1 MTEHKTID
9 LLDIILVL
17 LNKWKKVLTIMT
29 LFTTIGLIVALIWP
43 QKFKTDLTY
52 IVNSGN
58 SINFSGGGLLNGLAN
73 LSVGGD
79 NVSSDQTLVLL
90 RSNQIKDL
98 MIEKFNL
105 FEVYESDIREEV
117 REKLDNNIMIEEMR
131 EGGIGFN
138 AIIAVSFSVIDE
150 VPERSFEM
158 TKHLYTLLDSV
169 ALSINKRNIESSF
182 LMLENRL
189 DQNMKDMEAA
199 ENALIAFQEANGI
212 LEVEEQAKAMV
223 TNIAEI
229 KSALVEKEIEL
240 AIYRQSLGEQS
251 SRYQSAELAYEE
263 LDNLYKTY
271 LSKEST
277 MSDQGDIFKSVNQM
291 PPLFAEYYRLF
302 REVEIQQEIYKVLYP
317 QFEQQ
322 KLNYNEITSGLST
335 IDEPTI
341 PTYKFYPKRAF
352 IVIAFFLVG
361 FVFVVLRLWY
371 EYWVGHIKE
380 QKPELYQK
388 LQSIP
393 FVKG

>member
-1 MTEHKTID
+1 
-9 LLDIILVL
+9 V
-17 LNKWKKVLTIMT
+17 
-29 LFTTIGLIVALIWP
+29 
-43 QKFKTDLTY
+43 
-52 IVNSGN
+52 
-58 SINFSGGGLLNGLAN
+58 
-73 LSVGGD
+73 
-79 NVSSDQTLVLL
+79 
-90 RSNQIKDL
+90 
-98 MIEKFNL
+98 
-105 FEVYESDIREEV
+105 REEV

-158 TKHLYTLLDSV
+158 TKYLYSLLDSV
-169 ALSINKRNIESSF
+169 ALSINKKNIESSYV
-182 LMLENRL
+182 MLENRL
-189 DQNMKDMEAA
+189 EQNLKDMEAS
-199 ENALIAFQEANGI
+199 ENALIDFQEANGI

-223 TNIAEI
+223 ANIAEI

-263 LDNLYKTY
+263 LDNLYRSY
-271 LSKEST
+271 LNKEST

-317 QFEQQ
+317 QYEQQ
-322 KLNYNEITSGLST
+322 KLNYNEINSGLSM

-371 EYWVGHIKE
+371 EYWLEHIKNE
-380 QKPELYQK
+380 KPELYEK
-388 LQSIP
+388 LQSVP
-393 FVKG
+393 FIKA